1 MSHPERF
8 DPALPEHAP
17 GTKVYNYVAWRH
29 EKALPYVRDKTVLD
43 IPCGVGWGTK
53 MLMKTARMAFGVD
66 RDGEAVCEAMRNF
79 WDPNIIYLRGNM
91 VKFPCPIGSPN
102 DLGPPIFVDV
112 VTCFEGYEHLD
123 QEAQPC
129 FLAEVKRVLKESG
142 LLIMTVPVIKT
153 NNPWHLHEPTKQ
165 ELQDALSRD
174 FDILE
179 FENIEHHSVWVVA
192 QLKRRQLPTSAD
204 PPPPQ
209 G

>member
-1 MSHPERF
+1 MSYPERF

-29 EKALPYVRDKTVLD
+29 EKALPYVRDKVVLD
-43 IPCGVGWGTK
+43 IPCGVGWGTLILAK
-53 MLMKTARMAFGVD
+53 EAYVITGVD
-66 RDGEAVCEAMRNF
+66 RDLAAITEAVENF
-79 WDPNIIYLRGNM
+79 QGVNVTYLAGNM
-91 VKFPCPIGSPN
+91 VKIPVQRSGIKGGLAGF
-102 DLGPPIFVDV
+102 DV
-112 VTCFEGYEHLD
+112 VTCFEGYEHLAQED
-123 QEAQPC
+123 QPY
-129 FLAEVKRVLKESG
+129 FLDEVKKVLRESG
-142 LLIMTVPVIKT
+142 LLIMTVPVVKT
-153 NNPWHLHEPTKQ
+153 NNPWHLHEPEKQ